1 MQKNLRWKL
10 ILILALMVICV
21 YFFISPREKGARLLS
36 RMNLGLDLKGGIHL
50 VLKVVTDDALNQE
63 LFQDAERISQ
73 ELKSKNIAFA
83 GAKKGNGFSVEI
95 AGVDSAGANEARTV
109 SGVDIRPEILPCRA
123 QPWRGRRISA

>member
-50 VLKVVTDDALNQE
+50 VLQVVTDDALNQE

-73 ELKSKNIAFA
+73 ELKSKNIAFCRFQ
-83 GAKKGNGFSVEI
+83 KGEWLFGRN
-95 AGVDSAGANEARTV
+95 
-109 SGVDIRPEILPCRA
+109 CR
-123 QPWRGRRISA
+123 S